1 MTHSSETWA
10 VNEKGRWRL
19 VDADPL
25 ALLSLLPR
33 MDRVM
38 TALRRTDGILH
49 ERLGHVSAVEGAGD
63 GALSLRDADGV
74 EFVQLPGGMFASVV
88 LDQTI
93 EMRDKFLPRLE
104 FRDAA
109 GTYVFSVTGLEGA
122 AAFSAPW
129 PEMRREALPVT
140 PRDTGGKIAEVDPTD
155 PSAVLMRRVYDEGR
169 RMRVTVTLGTADEA
183 AADGIA
189 ARQTWEGAMEREPL
203 LMGGCVN
210 VIVKP
215 FHLHLDPGVVDRWT
229 GEGEHFRA
237 LDAAGRPLGLEVTLL

>member
-1 MTHSSETWA
+1 MTHASETWA
-10 VNEKGRWRL
+10 VDEKGRWRL

-25 ALLSLLPR
+25 ALLSLLPQ

-49 ERLGHVSAVEGAGD
+49 ERLGHVSAVEAAGD
-63 GALSLRDADGV
+63 GALSLRDADGA
-74 EFVQLPGGMFASVV
+74 EFVHLPAGTLASVV

-93 EMRDKFLPRLE
+93 EMRDKLLPRLE

-109 GTYVFSVTGLEGA
+109 GIYVFSVTGLEGA

-140 PRDTGGKIAEVDPTD
+140 PRDTGGEFAEVDPAD
-155 PSAVLMRRVYDEGR
+155 PSAVLMRRVYDEAR
-169 RMRVTVTLGTADEA
+169 RMRVTVTLGVA
-183 AADGIA
+183 AEA

-203 LMGGCVN
+203 LMGGCIN
-210 VIVKP
+210 VIAKP
-215 FHLHLDPGVVDRWT
+215 FHLHLDPGVVDRWA
-229 GEGEHFRA
+229 GEGDRFRA
-237 LDAAGRPLGLEVTLL
+237 LDSAGRPLGLEVTLL